1 MGTITTLGWLSVLI
15 SAQLG
20 QTFDKLLGRLSGLGV
35 NDDLQ
40 LPQRIGLPGSC
51 LDMCLVRLLLLES
64 VLSQILH
71 VCVVFLRSLASLLVC
86 VITLGGRVVA
96 STSMFGF
103 LALISSCCRSGLLL
117 FLALDLLRAF
127 LHAFSQRVQY
137 SYCLI

>member
-1 MGTITTLGWLSVLI
+1 MWSGILNLRLFLQYSINYRVVLEIIDISVSRDSSFLALSCRNLAEIDVGEMSTLGWSFVLI

-20 QTFDKLLGRLSGLGV
+20 QTLDKLLGWLYGLGV

-71 VCVVFLRSLASLLVC
+71 VRVVFL
-86 VITLGGRVVA
+86 
-96 STSMFGF
+96 
-103 LALISSCCRSGLLL
+103 
-117 FLALDLLRAF
+117 
-127 LHAFSQRVQY
+127 
-137 SYCLI
+137 

>member
-15 SAQLG
+15 STQLG
-20 QTFDKLLGRLSGLGV
+20 PTFDKLLGRLSGLGV

-51 LDMCLVRLLLLES
+51 LDMCLVRLLLLAK

-71 VCVVFLRSLASLLVC
+71 VCFFLVRSLASFLVC

-96 STSMFGF
+96 STFMFGF
-103 LALISSCCRSGLLL
+103 LALALPCFKPEL
-117 FLALDLLRAF
+117 FLILDLLRAL
-127 LHAFSQRVQY
+127 LHAFSQRMQ
-137 SYCLI
+137 

>member
-1 MGTITTLGWLSVLI
+1 VGTITTLGWLSVLI

-20 QTFDKLLGRLSGLGV
+20 QMFDKLLSLLSGLGV

-51 LDMCLVRLLLLES
+51 LDMCLVRLLLLAK
-64 VLSQILH
+64 VLSQTLH
-71 VCVVFLRSLASLLVC
+71 VCFFLVRSLASFLVC

-103 LALISSCCRSGLLL
+103 LALVPSCCKPDL
-117 FLALDLLRAF
+117 FLFLILDLLRAL
-127 LHAFSQRVQY
+127 LHAFSQRMQ
-137 SYCLI
+137 

>member
-1 MGTITTLGWLSVLI
+1 MPLVMEHLKISFDFGVGLVFLLALLVSYCLQHVEWDSESSAVLAIHRDTLRLVVGAMTTLGWLSVLI

-20 QTFDKLLGRLSGLGV
+20 KTLDKLLGWLSGLGV

-71 VCVVFLRSLASLLVC
+71 VCVVFL
-86 VITLGGRVVA
+86 
-96 STSMFGF
+96 
-103 LALISSCCRSGLLL
+103 
-117 FLALDLLRAF
+117 
-127 LHAFSQRVQY
+127 
-137 SYCLI
+137 